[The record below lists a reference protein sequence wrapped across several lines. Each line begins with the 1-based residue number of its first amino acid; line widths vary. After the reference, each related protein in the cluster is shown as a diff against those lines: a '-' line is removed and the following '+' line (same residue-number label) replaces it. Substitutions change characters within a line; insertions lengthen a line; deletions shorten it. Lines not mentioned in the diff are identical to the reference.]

1 MSKTVKEMSDEELI
15 EELRALFDCIY
26 KADSCNND
34 DLIRYLAI
42 WRELE
47 ERGYRISEEKVL
59 RIRRSR
65 KAIKS

>member
-1 MSKTVKEMSDEELI
+1 MSKTVKEMSDRELVEELK
-15 EELRALFDCIY
+15 ALFDCIY

-47 ERGYRISEEKVL
+47 ERGYRVSEERVL
-59 RIRRSR
+59 RIRRPR
-65 KAIKS
+65 RAAKN

>member
-15 EELRALFDCIY
+15 EELKALFNCIY
-26 KADSCNND
+26 KADSYNND

-47 ERGYRISEEKVL
+47 ERGYRVSEEEVL

-65 KAIKS
+65 RVTKS

>member
-26 KADSCNND
+26 KAGSCNND